1 MTDTS
6 KKNDKK
12 NIVLYV
18 IIFSLIIILIASILI
33 YYYNVY
39 SSPLKT
45 FIPMPVISQP
55 QQQPQLQLQPQR
67 PPIQDIHRTAAAIS
81 AVVI

>member
-12 NIVLYV
+12 NIVLYG

-45 FIPMPVISQP
+45 FISMPVISQ
-55 QQQPQLQLQPQR
+55 QQPRAP

>member
-18 IIFSLIIILIASILI
+18 IIFSLILILVSILI

-45 FIPMPVISQP
+45 FISMPVISQ
-55 QQQPQLQLQPQR
+55 QQPRAP

-81 AVVI
+81 ALVI

>member
-18 IIFSLIIILIASILI
+18 IIFSLILILVSILI

-55 QQQPQLQLQPQR
+55 QS
-67 PPIQDIHRTAAAIS
+67 IQDIHRTAAAIS
-81 AVVI
+81 AVII

>member
-12 NIVLYV
+12 NIVLYG

-45 FIPMPVISQP
+45 FISMPVISQP
-55 QQQPQLQLQPQR
+55 QSQQQQPRAP